1 MPSAIVI
8 VKNPGN
14 DNWEG
19 LGDHEFRVMPCK
31 GERIDFNDPDG
42 IGYSYEVV
50 AVHHPLNPASTAG
63 DVYAVRIGTVTDTVV
78 RLFEESLDAR

>member
-8 VKNPGN
+8 VKTPGN
-14 DNWEG
+14 DAWEG
-19 LGDHEFRVMPCK
+19 LGTHEFRVMPRK
-31 GERIDFNDPDG
+31 GERIDFDDPDG

-50 AVHHPLNPASTAG
+50 AVHHPQDPVTTAG
-63 DVYAVRIGTVTDTVV
+63 DVYAVRIGTVTDTAV